1 MENKKY
7 VLTDK
12 TKEIY
17 GHILHRIKAIKDFGD
32 VKKDDLGGWI
42 ETESNLSQFGNCW
55 IYDNAIVCEN
65 ANVRD
70 NAIVCGNV
78 IVYGEACIW
87 DNAKVRGS
95 AIICDKVQISEYAC
109 IRDYANVYGH
119 VSIRDYAVVRG
130 NVKVYGEAIICGGAK
145 IESDKDYA
153 VFKNTWSS
161 GRYFTWTRSNNKWKV
176 GCFYGSGEELI
187 AKAYKDNEKK
197 GKCYE
202 AIVKAQELIS
212 NIK

>member
-32 VKKDDLGGWI
+32 VKKDDLGGWV
-42 ETESNLSQFGNCW
+42 ETEYNLSQFGNCW

-70 NAIVCGNV
+70 NAIVCGNT
-78 IVYGEACIW
+78 IVYGEVGIW

-95 AIICDKVQISEYAC
+95 AIIGDKVHISEYAC
-109 IRDYANVYGH
+109 IRDYANVYGRA
-119 VSIRDYAVVRG
+119 SIRDYAVVSG
-130 NVKVYGEAIICGGAK
+130 NAKVYGEAIICGGAK
-145 IESDKDYA
+145 IKSDEDYA

-187 AKAYKDNEKK
+187 AKAYADNEKK

>member
-1 MENKKY
+1 MKNKKY

-17 GHILHRIKAIKDFGD
+17 GHILHRIKAVKDFGD

-42 ETESNLSQFGNCW
+42 ETEYNLSQFGNCW

-70 NAIVCGNV
+70 NAIVCGNA
-78 IVYGEACIW
+78 IVYGEAYIW

-95 AIICDKVQISEYAC
+95 AIICDKVHISEYAC
-109 IRDYANVYGH
+109 IRDYANVYGR
-119 VSIRDYAVVRG
+119 VSIRDYTVVRG
-130 NVKVYGEAIICGGAK
+130 NAKVHGEAIICGDAK
-145 IESDKDYA
+145 IESDEDYA

-176 GCFYGSGEELI
+176 GCFYGNGEELI
-187 AKAYKDNEKK
+187 AKAYADNEKK

>member
-1 MENKKY
+1 MEFDCHK
-7 VLTDK
+7 
-12 TKEIY
+12 
-17 GHILHRIKAIKDFGD
+17 LHRIKAVKDFGD
-32 VKKDDLGGWI
+32 VKKDDLGGWA
-42 ETESNLSQFGNCW
+42 ETEDNLSQFGNCW

-65 ANVRD
+65 ANVRY
-70 NAIVCGNV
+70 NAIVCNNA

-95 AIICDKVQISEYAC
+95 AIICDKASISEYAC
-109 IRDYANVYGH
+109 IRDYANVYGRA
-119 VSIRDYAVVRG
+119 SIRDYAVVRG

-176 GCFYGSGEELI
+176 GCFYGTGEELI
-187 AKAYKDNEKK
+187 AKAYADNEKK

-212 NIK
+212 NID

>member
-1 MENKKY
+1 MKDKKY

-17 GHILHRIKAIKDFGD
+17 GHILHRIKAVKDFGD

-42 ETESNLSQFGNCW
+42 ETEYNLSQFGNCW

-70 NAIVCGNV
+70 NAIVCGNA
-78 IVYGEACIW
+78 IVYGEAYIW

-95 AIICDKVQISEYAC
+95 TIICDKVNISEYAC
-109 IRDYANVYGH
+109 IRDYANVYGR
-119 VSIRDYAVVRG
+119 VSIRDYTVVRG
-130 NVKVYGEAIICGGAK
+130 NAKVHGEAIICGDAK
-145 IESDKDYA
+145 IESDEDYA

-187 AKAYKDNEKK
+187 AKAYADNEKK

>member
-65 ANVRD
+65 AKVGD
-70 NAIVCGNV
+70 NAIVCGN
-78 IVYGEACIW
+78 A
-87 DNAKVRGS
+87 
-95 AIICDKVQISEYAC
+95 
-109 IRDYANVYGH
+109 
-119 VSIRDYAVVRG
+119 
-130 NVKVYGEAIICGGAK
+130 KVYGNAHVHGDVIIRDDAEVFGFADVFGLAYICGNAK
-145 IESDKDYA
+145 IKSNKDYA
-153 VFKNTWSS
+153 VYKNTWSS
-161 GRYFTWTRSNNKWKV
+161 GCYFTWTRSNNMWKV
-176 GCFYGSGEELI
+176 GCFYGNGEELI
-187 AKAYKDNEKK
+187 TKAYEKSEK
-197 GKCYE
+197 TGKCYA
-202 AIVKAQELIS
+202 AIVNVNRLIS
-212 NIK
+212 NID

>member
-1 MENKKY
+1 MKDKKY

-17 GHILHRIKAIKDFGD
+17 GHILHRIKAVKDFGD
-32 VKKDDLGGWI
+32 VHKGDLGGWV
-42 ETESNLSQFGNCW
+42 ESEDNLSQIGNCW

-70 NAIVCGNV
+70 NAIVCNNT
-78 IVYGEACIW
+78 IVYGDACIW

-95 AIICDKVQISEYAC
+95 AIICDKARISEYAC

-119 VSIRDYAVVRG
+119 VSIRDYAVVCGDAR
-130 NVKVYGEAIICGGAK
+130 VYGEAIICGGAK
-145 IESDKDYA
+145 IETDNDYA

-176 GCFYGSGEELI
+176 GCFYGTGEKLI
-187 AKAYKDNEKK
+187 AKAYEDNEKK

-212 NIK
+212 NID

>member
-42 ETESNLSQFGNCW
+42 ETESNLSQFSNCW

-187 AKAYKDNEKK
+187 AKAYADNEKK